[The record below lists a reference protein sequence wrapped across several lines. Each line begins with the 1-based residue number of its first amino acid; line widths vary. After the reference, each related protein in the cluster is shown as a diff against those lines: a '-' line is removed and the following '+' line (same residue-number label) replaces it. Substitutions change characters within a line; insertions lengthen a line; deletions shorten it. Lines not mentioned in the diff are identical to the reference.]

1 MGCEPIR
8 RASDPA
14 LVEDAARAIRLDA
27 LSDRHFR
34 TLTAFIE
41 SEVGIRLP
49 PSKRTMVEGRL
60 RRRVKALGLHDLDD
74 YARFVF
80 DRGGLASESVQLID
94 CMTTNKTD
102 FFREPEH
109 FHMLAQKIM
118 PQLLAQRRSRTDR
131 LNVWSA
137 ASSIG
142 AEAYTI
148 AMVLADLAKV
158 ESFHFRILGTDICS
172 AALEQ
177 AKRAIYP
184 EEMLAPTPPAMRER
198 YVMRSRDP
206 ARREARIVPE
216 LRRLTRFE
224 RLNLMDSSYPADD
237 DMDVIFCRN
246 VLIYFS
252 AATQH
257 AVVANLCRHLRPG
270 GYLLLGHSES
280 MAGAKQP
287 GLRQIASTVY
297 RREGGRA

>member
-1 MGCEPIR
+1 MR
-8 RASDPA
+8 RASEA
-14 LVEDAARAIRLDA
+14 GLVEGAAHTIRLDA

-41 SEVGIRLP
+41 TEVGIRLP

-60 RRRVKALGLHDLDD
+60 RRRVKALGLENLDD

-80 DRGGLASESVQLID
+80 EGGGLVNESIHLID

-109 FHMLAQKIM
+109 FHMLTQEIV
-118 PQLLAQRRSRTDR
+118 PQLLTQRRRRTDR
-131 LNVWSA
+131 LKIWSA

-148 AMVLADLAKV
+148 AMVLADLAKI
-158 ESFHFRILGTDICS
+158 ERFDFCILGTDICS

-177 AKRAIYP
+177 ARRAVYP
-184 EEMLAPTPPAMRER
+184 DEMLAPTPRAMRER

-206 ARREARIVPE
+206 GRREARIVPE
-216 LRRLTRFE
+216 LRRRTRFE
-224 RLNLMDSSYPADD
+224 RLNLMDSAYPVDD

-252 AATQH
+252 AATQQ
-257 AVVANLCRHLRPG
+257 AVVTNLSRHLRPG

-280 MAGAKQP
+280 MAGSKQSE
-287 GLRQIASTVY
+287 LRQIASTVY

>member
-1 MGCEPIR
+1 MSEISVAGATAPT
-8 RASDPA
+8 
-14 LVEDAARAIRLDA
+14 IRLDG
-27 LSDRHFR
+27 LSDRYFR
-34 TLTAFIE
+34 TLAAFVE
-41 SEVGIRLP
+41 RETGIRLP
-49 PSKRTMVEGRL
+49 PSKRMMVEGRL
-60 RRRVKALGLHDLDD
+60 RRRVKALGLADLDE
-74 YARFVF
+74 YAELVF
-80 DRGGLASESVQLID
+80 ERGQLEKESVHLID

-109 FHMLAQKIM
+109 FQILAQDIM
-118 PQLLAQRRSRTDR
+118 PQLLAQRRRRTDR
-131 LNVWSA
+131 FKLWSA

-158 ESFHFRILGTDICS
+158 EPFDFRILGTDICS
-172 AALEQ
+172 AALAQ
-177 AKRAIYP
+177 ARRAVYP
-184 EEMLAPTPPAMRER
+184 EDMLAPTPLAMRER

-224 RLNLMDSSYPADD
+224 RLNLMDASYPVDEG
-237 DMDVIFCRN
+237 MDVIFCRN

-252 AATQH
+252 ARTQQ

-280 MAGAKQP
+280 MAGGKQP
-287 GLRQIASTVY
+287 DMRQIASTVF